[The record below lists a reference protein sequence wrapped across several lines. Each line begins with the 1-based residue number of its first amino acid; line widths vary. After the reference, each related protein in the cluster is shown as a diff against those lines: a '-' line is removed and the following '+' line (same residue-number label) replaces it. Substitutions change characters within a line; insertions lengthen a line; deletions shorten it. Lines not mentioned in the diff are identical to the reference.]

1 MVHLNYGNIK
11 FDFKNYLVPVCHG
24 WWSSQQQ
31 FLQKL
36 TCSQLG
42 QIFGKTELKQT
53 SGNVSKSKMTRIKRF
68 ITFNQ
73 SYVIKSAPWAIL
85 WFRIL
90 EIFSAEYIKRLCVFM
105 FQTCSNSQLLRR
117 VLWINAELTIFSS
130 LNHKNTQP
138 IYIFSRENPQN
149 SEPQNGLRRGLDFI
163 ALVTIEWLWPLQVL
177 ASSCKLQN

>member
-53 SGNVSKSKMTRIKRF
+53 SGNMSKSKMTRIKRF

-90 EIFSAEYIKRLCVFM
+90 GIFSVENVARLGIFM
-105 FQTCSNSQLLRR
+105 FQTSDNSQLC
-117 VLWINAELTIFSS
+117 IDSQYFS
-130 LNHKNTQP
+130 
-138 IYIFSRENPQN
+138 
-149 SEPQNGLRRGLDFI
+149 
-163 ALVTIEWLWPLQVL
+163 
-177 ASSCKLQN
+177 